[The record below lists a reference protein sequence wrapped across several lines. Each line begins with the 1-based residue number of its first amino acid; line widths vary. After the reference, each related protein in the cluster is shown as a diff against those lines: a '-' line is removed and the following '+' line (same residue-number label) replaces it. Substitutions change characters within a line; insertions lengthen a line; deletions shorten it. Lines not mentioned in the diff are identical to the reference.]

1 VGRLIDEVINAGRL
15 DIIDEIY
22 TPQMAPAARRWI
34 SPFRVS
40 FPDVDM
46 EVVDLIAEGEKVVGR
61 LRCSATNLGL
71 WRGKPPPAAASS
83 ASTRS
88 TSSASTTAAS
98 PKPGASTT
106 PAHANDSSA
115 TRASHA
121 TARSVRV
128 LDGPRCG
135 LILAVLRRL
144 KGAGLGVDWGLRNVG
159 SRSASEPGPCMF
171 SENAS

>member
-1 VGRLIDEVINAGRL
+1 VSRQVDRHARSAHASDPKAVVGRLIDEVINAGRL

-34 SPFRVS
+34 SPFRES
-40 FPDVDM
+40 FPDVQV

-61 LRCSATNLGL
+61 FPCSATNLGP

-88 TSSASTTAAS
+88 TSSASTTVAS
-98 PKPGASTT
+98 PKPGASKT

-115 TRASHA
+115 TRTSRAA
-121 TARSVRV
+121 
-128 LDGPRCG
+128 
-135 LILAVLRRL
+135 
-144 KGAGLGVDWGLRNVG
+144 AGSIHYCFGLR
-159 SRSASEPGPCMF
+159 
-171 SENAS
+171 